1 MSRVVLPALTG
12 LAVLLGAALAAEIA
26 LDGTRGGLPR
36 AAAGRTVAVPAP
48 APALGSADVQGWV
61 TTILERPLFAPDRR
75 PVSAA
80 APAAVASQGL
90 PRLAG
95 VVVTPDGRRAIFAAG
110 ADGKQIALAENG
122 RIGAFTISRIDAD
135 AVTVA
140 GPDGSILLRPSF
152 ATGAEAAAKPVA
164 PPPQAAARLP
174 PPGTSPSGLDL
185 LQSSRK
191 FPIPA
196 ASKQ

>member
-1 MSRVVLPALTG
+1 MSRLVLPALLG
-12 LAVLLGAALAAEIA
+12 LALLLGAALAAEIG
-26 LDGTRGGLPR
+26 LDGSDAGLPQP
-36 AAAGRTVAVPAP
+36 ATGRLVDVPAT
-48 APALGSADVQGWV
+48 APALASADVQGWV

-75 PVSAA
+75 PVSSA
-80 APAAVASQGL
+80 APAAVASQGV

-95 VVVTPDGRRAIFAAG
+95 VVFTPEGRRAIFAAG
-110 ADGKQIALAENG
+110 TDGKQIALAENG
-122 RIGAFTISRIDAD
+122 RIGIFTVSRIDAD

-152 ATGAEAAAKPVA
+152 ATGAAAAARPVA
-164 PPPQAAARLP
+164 APPSAARPPPQGNA
-174 PPGTSPSGLDL
+174 PSGLDL